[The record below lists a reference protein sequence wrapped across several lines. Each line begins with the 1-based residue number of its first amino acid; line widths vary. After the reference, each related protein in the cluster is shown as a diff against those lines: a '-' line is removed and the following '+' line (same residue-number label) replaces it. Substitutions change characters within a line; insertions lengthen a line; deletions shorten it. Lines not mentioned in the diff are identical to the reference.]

1 MTNYKFKPMR
11 FFLLTLCLTLLTG
24 ATFAQDYRFGKVSTE
39 ELEQKQHPSDPSAD
53 AAILYREINSEFE
66 YSPDKG
72 WYVVTKYFER
82 IKIYT
87 KKGADEYA
95 NKTVNLYKGKEK
107 DELRRLRGFTYNLNG
122 GKINGT
128 KLDSK
133 GTFEDEVTK
142 YLTQTRIT
150 MPDVQEGSVIEY
162 RYDIESPF
170 ITDIDEFRFQEEIPI
185 EKLNFV
191 FAAPERFRFQTYHR
205 GWLKLPVRS
214 EVKDKQISMIVKEVN
229 ENPNTMGMDMR
240 RVVSK
245 NKRVDV
251 PFTYYTLDM
260 DKIPAIE
267 EEPYVSNIKNYM
279 AGIQFELS
287 SADTGSGIRS
297 YTSTWEDVSKTIYSS
312 DAFGGE
318 LNRTNYFEK
327 DLSRILD
334 GATDAAEKASRI
346 YSYVVEKMNWNRLVG
361 VYTRD
366 GVRKAYKEN
375 TGNVA
380 EINLILTAML
390 RAANLE
396 AYPVLVSTKSNG
408 IPLFPT
414 INGFNYVI
422 TAIELPQGV
431 YLLDATD
438 KNADMGVLETHVING
453 NGRVIFGENASD
465 WIAVTSVIP
474 AISQSMLSVDIDR
487 DLKISGK
494 GQQRFSG
501 NFALSYRN
509 IYRDLSSS
517 GYKKELEKKFRG
529 ISVSDIS
536 FENLDK
542 PSESVIL
549 KYDFEAPDGIEEA
562 GGKIF
567 LSPLLFLGFDENPF
581 KSENR
586 RLPIDFGLPHREQL
600 IINFNIPEGY
610 EIESVPE
617 NSMATLVGETGTFRY
632 LISQTGNNLQV
643 SVDFSINHS
652 VIAESDYDSVKK
664 FFEILVE
671 KENEKVVFKKV

>member
-11 FFLLTLCLTLLTG
+11 FFLLMLCLTLQTG

-66 YSPDKG
+66 YSTDKG

-431 YLLDATD
+431 FLLDATD

-487 DLKISGK
+487 DLKIFGK

-509 IYRDLSSS
+509 TYRDLSSS

-529 ISVSDIS
+529 ISMSDIS

-549 KYDFEAPDGIEEA
+549 KYDFEASDGIEEA

-671 KENEKVVFKKV
+671 KENEKVVLKKV

>member
-1 MTNYKFKPMR
+1 MR

-39 ELEQKQHPSDPSAD
+39 ELEQKQHPLDPSAD

-72 WYVVTKYFER
+72 WYVVIKYFER

-95 NKTVNLYKGKEK
+95 NRTVNLYKGKEK

-122 GKINGT
+122 GKIDGT
-128 KLDSK
+128 KLSSK

-150 MPDVQEGSVIEY
+150 MPDVQEGSVIEF

-170 ITDIDEFRFQEEIPI
+170 ITNIDEFQFQEEVPI
-185 EKLNFV
+185 DKLNFV

-214 EVKDKQISMIVKEVN
+214 EVRDKQISMILS
-229 ENPNTMGMDMR
+229 ENKQSSNTMGIEINSIGKSR
-240 RVVSK
+240 
-245 NKRVDV
+245 RVDV
-251 PFTYYTLDM
+251 PFTYYKLDM
-260 DKIPAIE
+260 DNIPSME
-267 EEPYVSNIKNYM
+267 EEPYVGNIKNYM

-297 YTSTWEDVSKTIYSS
+297 FTSTWEDVSKTIYTS

-327 DLSRILD
+327 DLNRILD
-334 GATDAAEKASRI
+334 GATDAPEKLSRI
-346 YSYVVEKMNWNRLVG
+346 YSYVVQKMNWNGMAG
-361 VYTRD
+361 VYARD

-380 EINLILTAML
+380 EINLMLTAML

-422 TAIELPQGV
+422 TAVNLPQGV
-431 YLLDATD
+431 FLLDATD
-438 KNADMGVLETHVING
+438 KNAEIGVLAPHVING
-453 NGRVIFGENASD
+453 NGRVILDENASD
-465 WIAVTSVIP
+465 WITVTSVVP
-474 AISQSMLSVDIDR
+474 AVSQSMLSVEINPG
-487 DLKISGK
+487 LEVLGK
-494 GQQRFSG
+494 GQQRLSG
-501 NFALSYRN
+501 NYALNYRN
-509 IYRDLSSS
+509 KYRNLSPDH
-517 GYKKELEKKFRG
+517 YKRELEKQYNG
-529 ISVSDIS
+529 VSLSDIS
-536 FENLDK
+536 FENLK
-542 PSESVIL
+542 TPAESVIL
-549 KYDFEAPDGIEEA
+549 KYDFEASDGIEEV

-567 LSPLLFLGFDENPF
+567 LSPLLFLGNEENPF
-581 KSENR
+581 KSESR
-586 RLPIDFGLPHREQL
+586 RLPIDFGHPYREQL
-600 IINFNIPEGY
+600 IINFSIPEGY

-617 NSMATLVGETGTFRY
+617 NSMATLVGETGSYRY

-652 VIAESDYDSVKK
+652 VIAESDYDHLKK